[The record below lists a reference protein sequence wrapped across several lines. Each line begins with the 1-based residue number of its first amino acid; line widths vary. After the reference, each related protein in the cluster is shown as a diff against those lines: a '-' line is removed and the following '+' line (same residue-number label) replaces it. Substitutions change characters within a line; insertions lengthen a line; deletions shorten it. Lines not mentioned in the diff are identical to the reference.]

1 MDDKLGGG
9 NVSWVTPKTNW
20 KSTDY
25 FNCGDYNRIKGN
37 LEYLHEQCCLLRK
50 EITINDM
57 GDDATWSTLW
67 YADNFN
73 NFETNLEKI
82 NIACYAFNIG
92 TTLKFHSNGGFIKY
106 DELNRIESACLRLY
120 EQLARHKLSLRRI
133 PFTLGRFREV
143 RV

>member
-1 MDDKLGGG
+1 MD
-9 NVSWVTPKTNW
+9 WIEPKTNW
-20 KSTDY
+20 KATDY
-25 FNCGDYNRIKGN
+25 FNYVDYNRIKNN
-37 LEYLHEQCCLLRK
+37 LSYLHEQVCLLCR

-57 GDDATWSTLW
+57 GNNATWSTLW

-73 NFETNLEKI
+73 DFEQNLEKI
-82 NIACYAFNIG
+82 NIACYGLNIG
-92 TTLKFHSNGGFIKY
+92 NTLKFYSNGGFIKY

-120 EQLARHKLSLRRI
+120 NQLTRHKQSMRRI